1 MRSITAAILLTC
13 AASTP
18 AVSQTFSPERIRADV
33 AFLADD
39 LLEGRGTGTR
49 GYDLAARYVAA
60 RFEAMGLKP
69 GGKDGSYQSVPF
81 VSASADPAKPSAVT
95 LNGMR
100 FVNGDHVVVGPTVAA
115 ATIEQSAPAVFVGY
129 GLENKQFGLDDYRG
143 LDVRGKIVVQL
154 WGTPEGLPSEIAATM
169 NDKKSELTVSK
180 GAAGVI
186 TIAGPALLS
195 IFPWDKILANS
206 ALARMRWVHPDG
218 HVEDP
223 NSSLKLSA
231 MVDPTAAEKI
241 FEGSPLAGKLQALLA
256 DKKARPKGFALKNP
270 IRVERYSIIDKTSS
284 SNVIGV
290 IEGSGPALANEVV
303 MLSAHLDHLGIMPTG
318 GADRIANGA
327 MDNAAGVATMM
338 EAAQA
343 FVESGKPSK
352 RTVVFVALTGEEK
365 GLYGSEYLAKYP
377 LPEGRKLVANVNLD
391 EPLLTY
397 DFTDV
402 IAFGAEH
409 STIGATVDRAAAE
422 MGIKLSPDPMPEQN
436 VFVRSDH
443 YSFVKEG
450 VPAVFLTTGFA
461 NGGEQAWKAFEET
474 RYHEPSDDMSQAIN
488 WEAGAKFAKL
498 NYLVARELAD
508 GPQAP
513 RWYAGDFFGDKFA
526 AGQPKAPAAKGAP

>member
-1 MRSITAAILLTC
+1 
-13 AASTP
+13 
-18 AVSQTFSPERIRADV
+18 
-33 AFLADD
+33 
-39 LLEGRGTGTR
+39 
-49 GYDLAARYVAA
+49 
-60 RFEAMGLKP
+60 
-69 GGKDGSYQSVPF
+69 
-81 VSASADPAKPSAVT
+81 
-95 LNGMR
+95 
-100 FVNGDHVVVGPTVAA
+100 
-115 ATIEQSAPAVFVGY
+115 
-129 GLENKQFGLDDYRG
+129 
-143 LDVRGKIVVQL
+143 
-154 WGTPEGLPSEIAATM
+154 
-169 NDKKSELTVSK
+169 
-180 GAAGVI
+180 
-186 TIAGPALLS
+186 
-195 IFPWDKILANS
+195 
-206 ALARMRWVHPDG
+206 
-218 HVEDP
+218 
-223 NSSLKLSA
+223 
-231 MVDPTAAEKI
+231 
-241 FEGSPLAGKLQALLA
+241 
-256 DKKARPKGFALKNP
+256 
-270 IRVERYSIIDKTSS
+270 
-284 SNVIGV
+284 
-290 IEGSGPALANEVV
+290 

-409 STIGATVDRAAAE
+409 STIGKTVDRAAAE

-488 WEAGAKFAKL
+488 WKAGAKFAKL